1 MAELDVAQLPPPAR
15 RVVEICVGEE
25 RLTLEAF
32 LDYYPDGVT
41 RKVSGVSEA
50 DARRQLVSSA
60 TTLGGIIKHLRR
72 SRSTGSNVSW
82 RRPRTGICRRY
93 RGTTRMPVF

>member
-25 RLTLEAF
+25 RPTLEAF
-32 LDYYPDGVT
+32 LDYYRDAVT

-50 DARRQLVSSA
+50 DARRQNAPYLKLLGTGQTARAAVASS
-60 TTLGGIIKHLRR
+60 
-72 SRSTGSNVSW
+72 SRAGA
-82 RRPRTGICRRY
+82 
-93 RGTTRMPVF
+93 

>member
-1 MAELDVAQLPPPAR
+1 VTEFDAAQLPPPAR

-25 RLTLEAF
+25 RPTLEAF
-32 LDYYPDGVT
+32 LDYCRDAVA

-60 TTLGGIIKHLRR
+60 TTLGGII
-72 SRSTGSNVSW
+72 
-82 RRPRTGICRRY
+82 
-93 RGTTRMPVF
+93 